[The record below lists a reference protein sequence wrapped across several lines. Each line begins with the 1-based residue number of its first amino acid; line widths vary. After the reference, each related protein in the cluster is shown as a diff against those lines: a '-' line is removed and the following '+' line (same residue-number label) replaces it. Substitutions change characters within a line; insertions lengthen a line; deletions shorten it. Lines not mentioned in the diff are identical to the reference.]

1 MPPVNASYL
10 HERLRPRFVTGLP
23 RGRSIGVPFG
33 ELATDAD
40 VTRILHGRPA
50 ALDPKAGTHAA
61 RFLRTLCLLGFAGGY
76 GTRARR
82 RCPQSSTAKVP
93 GSEIAPVAG
102 ATVI

>member
-50 ALDPKAGTHAA
+50 ALGP
-61 RFLRTLCLLGFAGGY
+61 
-76 GTRARR
+76 
-82 RCPQSSTAKVP
+82 
-93 GSEIAPVAG
+93 
-102 ATVI
+102 